1 MTAELV
7 RMAQSGTSSAFE
19 DLLSRR
25 IDRLY
30 ATASLILHDR
40 TLAEDAVQEALIRA
54 WRSLPG
60 LRDPERFDPWLRRLL
75 VHACID
81 LARANRR
88 HRGQAS
94 LPATVADGSDL
105 AGALANR
112 DAVERAFATLS
123 HDRRAAFVLRHYL
136 GHSVADVADSLGI
149 PLGTAKSRLH
159 YAERAMAAAMEGD
172 AELAPEGGTA

>member
-1 MTAELV
+1 
-7 RMAQSGTSSAFE
+7 MAQAGNSSAFE
-19 DLLSRR
+19 DLVARR

-40 TLAEDAVQEALIRA
+40 ALGEDAVQNALVRA

-60 LRDPERFDPWLRRLL
+60 LRDPERFEPWLQRLL

-81 LARANRR
+81 LARSAR
-88 HRGQAS
+88 HHRS
-94 LPATVADGSDL
+94 TSEIPATLADRRDFE
-105 AGALANR
+105 AALADR

-123 HDRRAAFVLRHYL
+123 HDHRAAFVLRHYL
-136 GHSVADVADSLGI
+136 GHPVAEVAEALGI

-159 YAERAMAAAMEGD
+159 YAERAMAAAMEAD
-172 AELAPEGGTA
+172 ARWAPEGGVS